1 MNILDNKDTVFYIFL
16 LLALFLSRIPILG
29 KYFRSVNTLIHET
42 GHALATLVLSGEVIA
57 INLFSDTSGN
67 TVTKSKNRL
76 SQIIISLSGYIFSSV
91 VGLIFMMMIYKH
103 LYTYILIILTSLALL
118 IMILSIKNTY
128 GLFWLGTF
136 VTLNLLLLYFNNAD
150 SLYYLSLFYSLI
162 IFTDSVL
169 SAFVV
174 LILSIKQPKKAGD
187 ATNLQKSTGIP
198 SFFWGLLFFGVA
210 LFAAFLAVTKYFPY
224 LKDWIKIF

>member
-1 MNILDNKDTVFYIFL
+1 MQILENKDTVFYIFL
-16 LLALFLSRIPILG
+16 LLALFLSHIPILG
-29 KYFRSVNTLIHET
+29 KYFRSVNTLIHES

-67 TVTKSKNRL
+67 TVTKSKSRF
-76 SQIIISLSGYIFSSV
+76 SQIIISLSGYIFSSA
-91 VGLIFMMMIYKH
+91 VGLIFMMMINKY

-128 GLFWLGTF
+128 GLFWTGTF
-136 VTLNLLLLYFNNAD
+136 VTLNLLLLYFNNAE

-162 IFTDSVL
+162 IFTDSVF

-187 ATNLQKSTGIP
+187 ASNLQKSTGIP
-198 SFFWGLLFFGVA
+198 SFFWGLLFCGMAIFS
-210 LFAAFLAVTKYFPY
+210 AFIAVSKYFPY
-224 LKDWIKIF
+224 LKDWIKTF